1 QPGPYRNVGR
11 QHRLRCTGSPAMTI
25 TRRSASIRKLQRAL
39 ITTVLDGAGAGSAK
53 ICCVLMR
60 GARADMFGCAS
71 HREIFQLLQKLP
83 SWQPKKPDRYWCAP
97 VRTPAV
103 RKAPVISG
111 KEVGYVRRSEFTFAL
126 HWAWR

>member
-1 QPGPYRNVGR
+1 MRMP
-11 QHRLRCTGSPAMTI
+11 
-25 TRRSASIRKLQRAL
+25 RRSVSVRKLQRAL

-111 KEVGYVRRSEFTFAL
+111 KEVGYVRRSEFGRNGSETERAFKAFPVGEPTTWSFRTRL
-126 HWAWR
+126 T

>member
-1 QPGPYRNVGR
+1 
-11 QHRLRCTGSPAMTI
+11 MTI

-39 ITTVLDGAGAGSAK
+39 ITTVLDGGGAGSAK

-111 KEVGYVRRSEFTFAL
+111 KEVGYVRRSEFTLSAIPFDQPIIMGAFGF
-126 HWAWR
+126 

>member
-1 QPGPYRNVGR
+1 
-11 QHRLRCTGSPAMTI
+11 MTI

-39 ITTVLDGAGAGSAK
+39 ITTVLDGGGAGSAK

-111 KEVGYVRRSEFTFAL
+111 KEVGYVRRSEFASPPPCNAEKLRRTRFPEPAGTDGGD
-126 HWAWR
+126 